1 MRLQLTLRTELGLS
15 HSVLVF
21 KNLNDLLA
29 TLDEYAELHSHAV
42 ANYDD
47 RLGHLL
53 RDQGIKGENL
63 SALKEPLEPED
74 QKKDKKQKGD
84 KKKESEE
91 RGWFTLGSDE
101 FAIKIGNSS
110 LLAAS
115 NEISSLFRVVELLK
129 AKIVMINSAR
139 KILSE
144 LPSKGFRGDQ
154 KLRVV
159 FRDGLPKQ
167 IIPTNEMEDQQ
178 AKFRYEE
185 QFQIVSLK

>member
-1 MRLQLTLRTELGLS
+1 MSLQLTLRTELGLS

-21 KNLNDLLA
+21 KNLNELLA

-63 SALKEPLEPED
+63 SALKEPLETED

-84 KKKESEE
+84 KKKETEE

-139 KILSE
+139 KLLSE

-178 AKFRYEE
+178 TKFRYEE

>member
-1 MRLQLTLRTELGLS
+1 MTLRTELGLS

-63 SALKEPLEPED
+63 SALKEPLEAED

-84 KKKESEE
+84 KKKETEE

-139 KILSE
+139 KLLSE

-178 AKFRYEE
+178 TKFRYEE

>member
-63 SALKEPLEPED
+63 SALKEPLEAED

-84 KKKESEE
+84 KKKETEE

-139 KILSE
+139 KLLSE

-178 AKFRYEE
+178 TKFRYEE